1 MHPEAVLQAGTSLRG
16 EKEKVSEWTCK
27 GSLRGHE
34 EANRRRVSA
43 AKAQVRA
50 RNQTG
55 VKVGTLETSL
65 KTALRERKVD
75 VGAERKAT
83 LNGRREGSMCGGT
96 ASRNKVGRRTKA
108 GSERERPGADPRP
121 GGAKTCSERA
131 VPRSARKTPNGK
143 QGGMDPGR
151 KEGRIGQDGARL
163 G

>member
-55 VKVGTLETSL
+55 VKVGTLETAL
-65 KTALRERKVD
+65 KTALRERNGD
-75 VGAERKAT
+75 VGA
-83 LNGRREGSMCGGT
+83 GT
-96 ASRNKVGRRTKA
+96 
-108 GSERERPGADPRP
+108 
-121 GGAKTCSERA
+121 
-131 VPRSARKTPNGK
+131 
-143 QGGMDPGR
+143 QGNTQR
-151 KEGRIGQDGARL
+151 KERGEYVWRHGL
-163 G
+163 P